1 MTCNHETEHL
11 VGKSDGILCKK
22 CGRKFVNF
30 KEIEDDRKKANLGA
44 NTGKD
49 GANDISIEKS
59 KTKAVPPEIS
69 SHEGLKDVDKKAV
82 STSKKTT
89 KTRKIKKGDA

>member
-1 MTCNHETEHL
+1 MECNHEIQHL
-11 VGKSDGILCKK
+11 VGKSDGIFCKQ

-30 KEIEDDRKKANLGA
+30 KEIEDDRKRANLGA

-49 GANDISIEKS
+49 GAIDNSIEKS

-89 KTRKIKKGDA
+89 KTRKTKKGDA